1 MWLTYDAF
9 PFYHALFIANRLEP
23 DFYSADK
30 NFVSTKF
37 GAYVLDA
44 SIAVRLSELLVQCF
58 RIGVYKHSARRIGQR
73 VDYFFLTLSARIIS
87 CHRHDGGQPSE

>member
-58 RIGVYKHSARRIGQR
+58 RIGAYMHLARSNRTTCGLFFSNL
-73 VDYFFLTLSARIIS
+73 VCAYYFLP
-87 CHRHDGGQPSE
+87 PSRRRPA